1 MAEEDSYRFL
11 FVPILF
17 HSSVVG
23 HLVCFHILAIVNGAA
38 VTWDG
43 THLFE
48 L

>member
-23 HLVCFHILAIVNGAA
+23 RLVGFRIWAIVNGAA